1 MTGVMFITSVQTK
14 EFKNQQGENVSYI
27 AVKALT
33 ESGDSINMTVSSDV
47 SEKLIPMQPNTVTVS
62 ISSRNGYPKL
72 KIVSV
77 KEFKK

>member
-1 MTGVMFITSVQTK
+1 MTGAIFITSVQSK
-14 EFKNQQGENVSYI
+14 EFKNQQGEIISFI

-33 ESGDSINMTVSSDV
+33 ENGDSINLTADREV